1 MSRPTRATAESVMRK
16 SLPLALLLLA
26 ANVALGATPNCNAA
40 PYGARI
46 GTFVAYEKD
55 LRQFVPA
62 HVLLR
67 DICRA
72 KFEHKNLATL
82 RKLTGLSNAEIESTS
97 MSKLALMTLN
107 ALRRLVRPVRTTPQP
122 IGVYAP
128 FMCLP
133 QVGQCDYMGPEFES
147 RRSCVE
153 YAQTSL
159 TQTGYPIRCMFKA
172 DRWQ

>member
-1 MSRPTRATAESVMRK
+1 MRK

-26 ANVALGATPNCNAA
+26 AHVALGATPNCNAA
-40 PYGARI
+40 PYGASI
-46 GTFVAYEKD
+46 ATFVSYEKN

-67 DICRA
+67 DLCRA
-72 KFEHKNLATL
+72 KFEHKDLATY
-82 RKLTGLSNAEIESTS
+82 RELTGLSNAGIESTS
-97 MSKLALMTLN
+97 MSKLALMTLT
-107 ALRRLVRPVRTTPQP
+107 ALRRLVRPTRATPRP
-122 IGVYAP
+122 AGVYAP

-147 RRSCVE
+147 RRRCEE
-153 YAQTSL
+153 YARTSL
-159 TQTGYPIRCMFKA
+159 AQTGYPIRCMFKA